1 MTGARAPLVVAR
13 AGVDLA
19 VRTLPELDD
28 RLRYRAEFLA
38 ELHVLPPVSQLRYT
52 TGVLSQT
59 LALRAALGS
68 TPSRAEEDAMTITGP
83 RTFNWRCRVL
93 RRHHWVV
100 RSAEDGTRYHACSRC
115 GRDRSDAD
123 LGGGPTTGAAA
134 GAGF

>member
-1 MTGARAPLVVAR
+1 MTGVRAPLVVAR

-19 VRTLPELDD
+19 VRALPELDD

-38 ELHVLPPVSQLRYT
+38 ELHELPPVSQLRYT

-68 TPSRAEEDAMTITGP
+68 TPTRAEEDAMTITGT

-93 RRHHWVV
+93 RLHHWV
-100 RSAEDGTRYHACSRC
+100 RRTSDDGVRYHACSRC

-123 LGGGPTTGAAA
+123 LGGGPTVGVAI
-134 GAGF
+134 GG